1 MLYTALLLLLAPP
14 PIVADLK
21 ANFDAEMKKAIALAE
36 AIPEEKYGY
45 RPAANVRSVGEV
57 LVHIANGNREFLT
70 AMKGATRDDMR
81 KLFQEQ
87 AEKEKNLTAKAAII
101 AEMKASWD
109 DVHRALEAENEA
121 SLKKPVPTF
130 GKEATVQRVW
140 IETVGHVAEHL
151 GQLIAYARAN
161 GITPPWSH

>member
-1 MLYTALLLLLAPP
+1 MLHAALLLLLAPP

-45 RPAANVRSVGEV
+45 RPALNVRSTGEV

-70 AMKGATRDDMR
+70 AMKGATRDDMM
-81 KLFQEQ
+81 KLFKEQ
-87 AEKEKNLTAKAAII
+87 AEKERTLTAKAAII
-101 AEMKASWD
+101 AEMKASAD
-109 DVHRALEAENEA
+109 EIHQALDAENEQ
-121 SLKKPVPTF
+121 SLKRPVPTF
-130 GKEATVQRVW
+130 GPQATAQRVW

-161 GITPPWSH
+161 GIKPPWSR